1 MRVTLHVPQSCM
13 HSFLIQHR
21 CPCCAPAQQPS
32 KIIIASNKIPFCLMK
47 CLKFRRD
54 KLSYWMVDFS
64 LATDLLKCCI
74 PIEQISWATLEQW
87 CQWFWVMG
95 WLILSLGVLIRICG
109 YNVNLLVHALTNIIV
124 DMFYYRLKNM
134 LWYHV
139 HNLRLATMQW
149 WLTMVDWT

>member
-1 MRVTLHVPQSCM
+1 MLL
-13 HSFLIQHR
+13 FLGFDQASHGGCNIWR
-21 CPCCAPAQQPS
+21 CLLDSPSIRLNVIIPICCAPAQQPS
-32 KIIIASNKIPFCLMK
+32 KIIIPSNKIPFCLME

-64 LATDLLKCCI
+64 LATDLLKYCI

-87 CQWFWVMG
+87 CQWFRVIG

-109 YNVNLLVHALTNIIV
+109 YNVNLLVHARTNIIL

-134 LWYHV
+134 LGYHV
-139 HNLRLATMQW
+139 ITF
-149 WLTMVDWT
+149 V